1 MNIKTST
8 HWKLAL
14 ALTAAAALTA
24 CGGGSDN
31 NEPAPPAPRVSAV
44 KVVGDSLSDSGTFG
58 LKATIQASA
67 DEPNVLWVERIAKSY
82 DLAPLCPVYRL
93 DKIDEVHGMTFAPNS
108 QPGCTNFAIGGGR
121 INNTLRDG
129 GAEGELS
136 VLRQLRDAGTA
147 GWKATDLLVAD
158 GGGND
163 AADLVGAYL
172 GAPSDQGAAY
182 MTLLGTVIPSATLQ
196 AVLAGPNGLE
206 TAGGLYMQ
214 TLADSFAASIRTN
227 GLDKGLQQA
236 LVANMP
242 TITYTPRFQAVL
254 ALVEQAGGP
263 AVRAQAEGLFK
274 GWVNAFNQR
283 LAEKFADEP
292 RVKVMDVATRFTSF
306 VAQPQ
311 NYGLSNVT
319 LPACGAE
326 WIPDSIVPHR
336 EFADCTA
343 AALAATTPPPGSSGS
358 DWWKRFL
365 FSDGFHPTPYGHQ
378 LMGEQAVDLLGQAD
392 WR

>member
-1 MNIKTST
+1 MNIKTSA

-24 CGGGSDN
+24 CGGGNDN
-31 NEPAPPAPRVSAV
+31 NDNEPAPPAPRVSTV

-58 LKATIQASA
+58 LKATVQTSA
-67 DEPNVLWVERIAKSY
+67 DDVLWVERIAMSY
-82 DLAPLCPVYRL
+82 DMAPLCPVY
-93 DKIDEVHGMTFAPNS
+93 KFNGQTFVPNS

-121 INNTLRDG
+121 INNALGTD
-129 GAEGELS
+129 GAEAPLS
-136 VLRQLRDAGTA
+136 VLRQLRDAGTV
-147 GWKATDLLVAD
+147 GWNATDLLVAD

-172 GAPSDQGAAY
+172 GAPNDQAAAY
-182 MTLLGTVIPSATLQ
+182 MTLLGTLLPAATLQ

-214 TLADSFAASIRTN
+214 TLADNFAAGIRAD

-236 LVANMP
+236 LVANIP

-254 ALVEQAGGP
+254 ALIEQAAG
-263 AVRAQAEGLFK
+263 AERRAQAEGLFK
-274 GWVNAFNQR
+274 SWVNAFNQR
-283 LAEKFADEP
+283 LAEQFADEP
-292 RVKVMDVATRFTSF
+292 RVKVMDVATRFTAF

-336 EFADCTA
+336 QFADCTA
-343 AALAATTPPPGSSGS
+343 AALTATTPPPGSSGS
-358 DWWKRFL
+358 DWWQRFL

-378 LMGEQAVDLLGQAD
+378 LMGEQAIELLGQSD